1 MVAAAPTT
9 TVIPVHCAPKKAPC
23 PHCGRLARRQRR
35 CHRSVRTLAYKQ
47 VAVLDITYGEYKARC
62 DCCKTFRTSPDGVLP
77 KHHYD
82 NKVRQAVL
90 EHILDSHLNVE
101 ATLRALRRDFLL
113 DLSTGF
119 VYDCLHDAARQLDM
133 AEYRRQTLAHF
144 SGTLCVDEIHLGD
157 YTLLLAT
164 DPIADFPVAFALVS
178 KNDQD
183 HMRRFLGNLKTW
195 GLRPDVVV
203 TDGSNLYP
211 TLLAELWSD
220 AEHQLCVFHVI
231 KDVNGEVLGAVK
243 RLRRQK
249 ARQGQ
254 AGRKRQ
260 PGRPRKGV
268 KKRRGPTAKEKA
280 HFVFKHRHLIVQRRE
295 NMAAGQ
301 KRDLRTMLEY
311 IPSLRVLRRFVERV
325 YQVLA
330 DGQSEDQAWRRWQRL
345 QREKAFQAVPELVS
359 ALGMLSQEKF
369 RKMIAFLRRPVGG
382 RVRTNNHVERVNRR
396 LRYWE
401 KVRYKWRQRR
411 SLVRFM
417 VLALSAQ
424 WEEKFRTPAGGKVV
438 VPALSAE
445 SARTQANETPARQ
458 AA

>member
-9 TVIPVHCAPKKAPC
+9 TVIPINCAPRKAPC
-23 PHCGRLARRQRR
+23 PRCGRLARRKRR
-35 CHRSVRTLAYKQ
+35 CHRRVRTIAYKQ
-47 VAVLDITYGEYKARC
+47 VAVLDIAYGEYQARC
-62 DCCKTFRTSPDGVLP
+62 GCCQTFRTSPDGVLP

-133 AEYRRQTLAHF
+133 AAYRRQTLLRF

-157 YTLLLAT
+157 YCLLLAT
-164 DPIADFPVAFALVS
+164 DPIGDFPVAFALVS
-178 KNDQD
+178 QNDQA

-195 GLRPDVVV
+195 GLKPAVVV

-211 TLLAELWSD
+211 TLLAELWPD
-220 AEHQLCVFHVI
+220 AEHQLCVFHVV
-231 KDVNGEVLGAVK
+231 KDINGEVLDAVK

-249 ARQGQ
+249 ARQGR
-254 AGRKRQ
+254 AGRKRK
-260 PGRPRKGV
+260 PGRPKKGA
-268 KKRRGPTAKEKA
+268 KKRRGLTAQKKA
-280 HFVFKHRHLIVQRRE
+280 HFVFKHRHLIVRRQE
-295 NMAAGQ
+295 NMTASH

-325 YQVLA
+325 YRLLGE
-330 DGQSEDQAWRRWQRL
+330 GQSEEQAWRRWRRL
-345 QREKAFQAVPELVS
+345 QGEKAFQAVPELAK
-359 ALGMLSQEKF
+359 ALGMLSAAKF
-369 RKMIAFLRRPVGG
+369 GKVIAFLRRPVGQ

-411 SLVRFM
+411 SLVRFV
-417 VLALSAQ
+417 VLALAAQ
-424 WEEKFRTPAGGKVV
+424 WAEKFRSP
-438 VPALSAE
+438 SATE
-445 SARTQANETPARQ
+445 VAVLARPEELTRLPGDGTPARQ